1 MKKLQSLLA
10 LLTLSL
16 VAVFA
21 VGCGDSENFVFTG
34 NTNTVNPGN
43 TGALSFR
50 FDRALAQTEGEVPA
64 GTTQLLF
71 SLHSGNPP
79 SQANLVDVRLLPFS
93 DSVILEDVDPSVTVV
108 VVTALSADGF
118 PLVALQGNAN
128 VIVGTTQPVDL
139 GTAQPITFDAITV
152 SPDPVNVQKDVNS
165 VQLQLTLAFGNGS
178 VITLPSFDAP
188 EVSFEQDTVV
198 ANITSTGLVSTGVG
212 GQNTTATATFNLFGT
227 ERSDD
232 FAIQTFCFD
241 ILASDHGDL
250 TPGNEGAPFIYL
262 ARFVGPNGVELE
274 FERENDDVDNTLSYS
289 IEPTDVGVSLNA
301 DNEILVDAEA
311 TPGTEFSV
319 IVTYTDPVTGFAVR
333 APIDFEVQDAMD
345 K

>member
-34 NTNTVNPGN
+34 NTNTVNPGT
-43 TGALSFR
+43 TGNLSFR

-79 SQANLVDVRLLPFS
+79 SQANLVDVRLVPFS
-93 DSVILEDVDPSVTVV
+93 DSVVLEDVDPSVTVV
-108 VVTALSADGF
+108 VVTALSADDF
-118 PLVALQGNAN
+118 PLASLQGNAG
-128 VIVGTTQPVDL
+128 VVVGTTQPVDL

-152 SPDPVNVQKDVNS
+152 SPDLVNVVKDGDS

-188 EVSFEQDTVV
+188 EVSFEQDTTV

-232 FAIQTFCFD
+232 FTIHTFCFD
-241 ILASDHGDL
+241 VLDFDGEIPPTQEEDDSDL
-250 TPGNEGAPFIYL
+250 RF
-262 ARFVGPNGVELE
+262 RFVGPNGVVIQQGQSNPNLSWALE
-274 FERENDDVDNTLSYS
+274 SP
-289 IEPTDVGVSLNA
+289 IAGVSIDPTNNGNLTT
-301 DNEILVDAEA
+301 DNVAV
-311 TPGTEFSV
+311 GTLINV
-319 IVTYTDPVTGFAVR
+319 VVTYTDPVTGVALSDTYTV
-333 APIDFEVQDAMD
+333 EVTSGGG
-345 K
+345 

>member
-108 VVTALSADGF
+108 VVTALSSDGF
-118 PLVALQGNAN
+118 PLAALQGNAN

-232 FAIQTFCFD
+232 FSIQTFCFD
-241 ILASDHGDL
+241 ILGYGSDSL
-250 TPGNEGAPFIYL
+250 QPGTSAGWGFA
-262 ARFVGPNGVELE
+262 ARFIGPNGVELILEEDFDDDSPE
-274 FERENDDVDNTLSYS
+274 FSYA
-289 IEPTDVGVSLNA
+289 IEPTNVGVSLSAN
-301 DNEILVDAEA
+301 NEIVVASTA
-311 TPGTEFSV
+311 TNGTPFNL
-319 IVTYTDPVTGFAVR
+319 IVTYTDPVTGFAVT
-333 APIDFEVQDAMD
+333 APLEFEVGFED
-345 K
+345 

>member
-1 MKKLQSLLA
+1 MMKKLQSLLA

-43 TGALSFR
+43 TGNLSFR

-64 GTTQLLF
+64 GTTKLLF

-108 VVTALSADGF
+108 VVTALSAEDF
-118 PLVALQGNAN
+118 PLAALQGNAN
-128 VIVGTTQPVDL
+128 VVVGTTQPVDL
-139 GTAQPITFDAITV
+139 GTAEPITFDAITV
-152 SPDPVNVQKDVNS
+152 SPDLVNVVKDGDS

-188 EVSFEQDTVV
+188 EVSFEQDTTV

-232 FAIQTFCFD
+232 FTIHTFCFE
-241 ILASDHGDL
+241 ILRFDDEIGPNETSGDDPDL
-250 TPGNEGAPFIYL
+250 DF
-262 ARFVGPNGVELE
+262 RFVGPNGVVIEDE
-274 FERENDDVDNTLSYS
+274 DDNPNLTWALQTPIAGVAVDPDDGDLS
-289 IEPTDVGVSLNA
+289 TDNVA
-301 DNEILVDAEA
+301 I
-311 TPGTEFSV
+311 GTTINV
-319 IVTYTDPVTGFAVR
+319 VVTYTDPVTGIAVS
-333 APIDFEVQDAMD
+333 DTYTVEVVDIQD
-345 K
+345 

>member
-21 VGCGDSENFVFTG
+21 VGCGDSDNFVFTG

-64 GTTQLLF
+64 GTAQLLF

-79 SQANLVDVRLLPFS
+79 TQANLVDVRLVPFS

-108 VVTALSADGF
+108 VVTALSADDF
-118 PLVALQGNAN
+118 PLASLQGNAN

-139 GTAQPITFDAITV
+139 GTAEPITFDAITV
-152 SPDPVNVQKDVNS
+152 SPDLVNVVKDGDS
-165 VQLQLTLAFGNGS
+165 VQLQLTLAFGNGT

-188 EVSFEQDTVV
+188 EVSFTQETTV

-232 FAIQTFCFD
+232 FTIHTFCFEVLRFD
-241 ILASDHGDL
+241 DEIGPNETDGDDSDLDFR
-250 TPGNEGAPFIYL
+250 FI
-262 ARFVGPNGVELE
+262 GPNGVVIEDGQSNPDLSWALQSPIAGVTVDP
-274 FERENDDVDNTLSYS
+274 DDGDLFTDNVPIGTL
-289 IEPTDVGVSLNA
+289 INVV
-301 DNEILVDAEA
+301 
-311 TPGTEFSV
+311 
-319 IVTYTDPVTGFAVR
+319 VTYTDPVTGVAVS
-333 APIDFEVQDAMD
+333 DTYTVEVVGAE
-345 K
+345 

>member
-21 VGCGDSENFVFTG
+21 VGCGDSDNFVFTG
-34 NTNTVNPGN
+34 NTNTVNPEN
-43 TGALSFR
+43 TGNLSFR

-71 SLHSGNPP
+71 TLHSGNPP
-79 SQANLVDVRLLPFS
+79 TQANLVEVRLLPFS
-93 DSVILEDVDPSVTVV
+93 DSVILENVDPSVTVV
-108 VVTALSADGF
+108 VVTALSADDF
-118 PLVALQGNAN
+118 PLAALQGNAN

-139 GTAQPITFDAITV
+139 GAAQPITFDAITV
-152 SPDPVNVQKDVNS
+152 SPDTVNVQKDVNT
-165 VQLQLTLAFGNGS
+165 VQLQLTLAFGNGT

-188 EVSFEQDTVV
+188 EVSFEQDTMV

-232 FAIQTFCFD
+232 FSIQTFCFEIFD
-241 ILASDHGDL
+241 REVESLEPGNNPASFGYLAS
-250 TPGNEGAPFIYL
+250 FI
-262 ARFVGPNGVELE
+262 GPNGVEIE
-274 FERENDDVDNTLSYS
+274 FLRYNDDGNAAFSYS
-289 IEPTDVGVSLNA
+289 VEPANVGVSLNA
-301 DNEILVDAEA
+301 DNEIVVDSGA
-311 TPGTEFSV
+311 TVGTPFSV
-319 IVTYTDPVTGFAVR
+319 IATYTDPVTGFAVR
-333 APIDFEVQDAMD
+333 APIELEVQDSAED
-345 K
+345 